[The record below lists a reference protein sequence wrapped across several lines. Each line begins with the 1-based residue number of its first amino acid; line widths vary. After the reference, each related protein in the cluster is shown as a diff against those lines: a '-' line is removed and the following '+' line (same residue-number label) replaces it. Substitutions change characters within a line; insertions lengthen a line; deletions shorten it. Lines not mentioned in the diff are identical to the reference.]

1 MTDRY
6 AVVGNPI
13 GHSKSPAIHTAFAAQ
28 TGEDI
33 LYTALLLPL
42 DGFEHQARLFF
53 EHGGGCGLNITVPF
67 KEDAYRLADD
77 YTDRAKRA
85 GAVNTLKKRPD
96 GSLLGDNTDGAGL
109 VLDLKRHSVPL
120 ANRRILLLGAGGAA
134 RGVLQPLLEEMPA
147 ELVIANRTQSK
158 AEQLAADFSDLGAIR
173 ASTFADLSGPFDLII
188 NGTSASLGGELP
200 PLADTLVAANTVSY
214 DMMYGA
220 QPTVFNAWA
229 SALGAAQTID
239 GLGMLVGQAAE
250 SFYVWRGKRPDVANV
265 ITMLKQ
271 DRRRG

>member
-188 NGTSASLGGELP
+188 NGTSASLGGDLP

>member
-188 NGTSASLGGELP
+188 NGTSASLGGDLP
-200 PLADTLVAANTVSY
+200 PLADTLVAANTVTY

-220 QPTVFNAWA
+220 QPTVFNAWT

>member
-33 LYTALLLPL
+33 LYTAVLLPL

-188 NGTSASLGGELP
+188 NGTSASLGGDLP
-200 PLADTLVAANTVSY
+200 PLADTLVAANTVTY

>member
-188 NGTSASLGGELP
+188 NGTSASLGGDLP
-200 PLADTLVAANTVSY
+200 PLADTLVAANTVTY

>member
-1 MTDRY
+1 M
-6 AVVGNPI
+6 
-13 GHSKSPAIHTAFAAQ
+13 
-28 TGEDI
+28 
-33 LYTALLLPL
+33 
-42 DGFEHQARLFF
+42 
-53 EHGGGCGLNITVPF
+53 
-67 KEDAYRLADD
+67 
-77 YTDRAKRA
+77 
-85 GAVNTLKKRPD
+85 
-96 GSLLGDNTDGAGL
+96 LGDNTDGAGL

>member
-85 GAVNTLKKRPD
+85 GAVNTLKTARWF
-96 GSLLGDNTDGAGL
+96 L
-109 VLDLKRHSVPL
+109 V
-120 ANRRILLLGAGGAA
+120 RR
-134 RGVLQPLLEEMPA
+134 
-147 ELVIANRTQSK
+147 
-158 AEQLAADFSDLGAIR
+158 
-173 ASTFADLSGPFDLII
+173 
-188 NGTSASLGGELP
+188 
-200 PLADTLVAANTVSY
+200 
-214 DMMYGA
+214 
-220 QPTVFNAWA
+220 
-229 SALGAAQTID
+229 
-239 GLGMLVGQAAE
+239 
-250 SFYVWRGKRPDVANV
+250 
-265 ITMLKQ
+265 
-271 DRRRG
+271 